1 MLYSICACAC
11 VVNVCVRRVP
21 PAMYRLCT
29 CRKLPTSISRRCQ
42 PMVMQNADMPMKI
55 LCACVPDLPA
65 IVYVVVFASVA
76 LSVLTSG
83 YATEHKR
90 E

>member
-1 MLYSICACAC
+1 
-11 VVNVCVRRVP
+11 
-21 PAMYRLCT
+21 
-29 CRKLPTSISRRCQ
+29 
-42 PMVMQNADMPMKI
+42 MVMQNADMPMKI

-76 LSVLTSG
+76 LSVLTRG